1 MSDAPPHRRR
11 LRSLLIGGAVLV
23 VLGWLT
29 TAVLFVQ
36 ETEVVLIER
45 FGRLVAVYDTPT
57 DRGLQWKWP
66 WPIELTHRFDQR
78 IQLLDPAGRELLTRD
93 RKNIVLD
100 AWVSWRIADPT
111 ADSPED
117 FANRPSVRFYHAFGQ
132 LDFATTR
139 LATRLRSIL
148 ANQIGQTELSEIVN
162 STDTASQ
169 QSALAKLN
177 QSVLAELR
185 QQPHE
190 ENDLAQRFGVEILD
204 FGIKRLNF
212 PEGNRRAVFAR
223 MQSERQKIA
232 SRYRSEGEAEA
243 QKIRSRADL
252 QAAAILGKAQADAE
266 RIRGAGEAAA
276 LALLNAAHAQDEE
289 FYRVLRTLDSYR
301 KILSPKSTLVLSTSS
316 ELFRLLTD
324 GLPPHANKPDTSTRE
339 SVEP

>member
-1 MSDAPPHRRR
+1 MSDSASISPR
-11 LRSLLIGGAVLV
+11 LRPLAIVLTILGIGV
-23 VLGWLT
+23 WLT

-36 ETEVVLIER
+36 ETEAVLIER
-45 FGRLVAVYDTPT
+45 FGRLVAVYDQPS

-66 WPIELTHRFDQR
+66 WPIELAHRFDGR

-100 AWVSWRIADPT
+100 AWVSWRIADPI
-111 ADSPED
+111 ADAPED
-117 FANRPSVRFYHAFGQ
+117 LTNRPSVRFYRAFGQ
-132 LDFATTR
+132 HDFATSR
-139 LATRLRSIL
+139 LATRIRSIL
-148 ANQIGQTELSEIVN
+148 ANRIGQTELSEILN
-162 STDTASQ
+162 SSDQ
-169 QSALAKLN
+169 QAQEAALTQLN
-177 QSVLAELR
+177 QSVLEELR
-185 QQPHE
+185 KQPHE
-190 ENDLAQRFGVEILD
+190 DDSVTDRFGVEILD

-232 SRYRSEGEAEA
+232 SRYRSAGEAEA

-252 QAAAILGKAQADAE
+252 QAAAILGKAEADAD

-276 LALLNAAHAQDEE
+276 LALLNAAHVQDEE

-324 GLPPHANKPDTSTRE
+324 GLPTNRVQPNANSQ
-339 SVEP
+339 EPLEP

>member
-1 MSDAPPHRRR
+1 MPEPSPSRLR
-11 LRSLLIGGAVLV
+11 LRSLLIGVTILV
-23 VLGWLT
+23 VMGWLS

-36 ETEVVLIER
+36 ETEAVLIER
-45 FGRLVAVYDTPT
+45 FGRLVAVYDRPE

-66 WPIELTHRFDQR
+66 WPIELAHRFDGR

-100 AWVSWRIADPT
+100 AWVSWRIAD
-111 ADSPED
+111 ADPEPVD
-117 FANRPSVRFYHAFGQ
+117 DLANRPSVRFYRAFGHHE
-132 LDFATTR
+132 FATTR

-148 ANQIGQTELSEIVN
+148 ANRIGQTELSDILN
-162 STDTASQ
+162 STDTDSQ
-169 QSALAKLN
+169 ETALAMLN
-177 QSVLAELR
+177 QTVLEELR
-185 QQPHE
+185 RQPHE
-190 ENDLAQRFGVEILD
+190 EDNFANRFGVEILD

-252 QAAAILGKAQADAE
+252 QAAAILGKAQADAD

-276 LALLNAAHAQDEE
+276 LALLNAAHAQDAE

-301 KILSPKSTLVLSTSS
+301 NILSPKSTLVLSTSS

-324 GLPPHANKPDTSTRE
+324 GLPPSRK
-339 SVEP
+339 EPPSSSQEALEP